1 MPANA
6 PSPSLLGSLDAAL
19 RSRES
24 LASSASLP
32 RSPASSASLPSLTDA
47 GSSSSSCSS
56 LASLSTQTP
65 APNEHLAVLLPR
77 SLWKQDAD
85 ASYCDIFVCRKPFSI
100 MERRHHCR
108 KCGGIFCAAC
118 SARKTPLLDTTTLP
132 FFYPPR
138 GTTIASYASPSSL
151 VLPARVCDGCYDQ
164 IHGTPMPRSPPL
176 PAAPAPASTLPRSRA
191 PRRAQTLPPAPPPPD
206 PSLPDDLRSYPLRIR
221 SDICKATGG
230 GRWMPK
236 PSPIPDAMKRVPG
249 RKAPYEIAL
258 EQEEEA
264 ARRARLNP
272 VIRDGDFQYRPP
284 RPHMPSAP
292 ERPLEFSTF

>member
-1 MPANA
+1 M
-6 PSPSLLGSLDAAL
+6 PSPTQAVLGSLSAAL

-24 LASSASLP
+24 LASSSSIP
-32 RSPASSASLPSLTDA
+32 RSPASTASLPSLTDA

-56 LASLSTQTP
+56 LASLSSSTP
-65 APNEHLAVLLPR
+65 APNEHLAVLLSR
-77 SLWKQDAD
+77 NLWKQDTD
-85 ASYCDIFVCRKPFSI
+85 APYCDTFVCRKPFTL

-118 SARKTPLLDTTTLP
+118 SSRTTPLLDTVSLP
-132 FFYPPR
+132 FVYPPR
-138 GTTIASYASPSSL
+138 GTPISTRCP
-151 VLPARVCDGCYDQ
+151 VPTR
-164 IHGTPMPRSPPL
+164 TR
-176 PAAPAPASTLPRSRA
+176 PAPPRRSRTLP
-191 PRRAQTLPPAPPPPD
+191 LAPPPPD

-236 PSPIPDAMKRVPG
+236 PSPIPDYMKCVPG

-258 EQEEEA
+258 EEEEA
-264 ARRARLNP
+264 AARKARANP

-284 RPHMPSAP
+284 RPNEPSLP